1 MTPHTTV
8 PPARVLAAFGHPHA
22 TARPLRGGEGR
33 AWSTGLLVLK
43 PVGDEVEAAWVGDVL
58 STVVEDGFRINR
70 PVPSTAGGWVVDG
83 WAAWHVL
90 AGAHDTS
97 GRWAEVLQVARRLN
111 HALRTLAR
119 PAFLDARTSPWAVGD
134 RVAWDEEPLVC
145 VHGALRPVAE
155 RLAAHVRTE
164 EGPSQVIHG
173 DLTGNVLFAPGL
185 APGVIDFTL
194 YWRPPVFCQAVVT
207 VDALLWHRA
216 APSLLDVPGAVNRTS
231 LLARAA
237 LFRLVAS
244 DRLALNQPEDTR
256 DQYLRST
263 VTDHERVVG
272 ILDGVQRRSA

>member
-1 MTPHTTV
+1 MTPHTKV
-8 PPARVLAAFGHPHA
+8 PPDRVLAAFGHPDA

-33 AWSTGLLVLK
+33 AWSTGRLILK
-43 PVGDEVEAAWVGDVL
+43 PVGEEVEAAWVGDVL

-70 PVPSTAGGWVVDG
+70 PVRSTAGGWVVDG

-97 GRWAEVLQVARRLN
+97 GRWSEVLQIGRRLN
-111 HALRTLAR
+111 HALRTLSR

-134 RVAWDEEPLVC
+134 RVAWDEESLVL
-145 VHGALRPVAE
+145 VHGVLRPVAE

-185 APGVIDFTL
+185 PPGVIDVTP
-194 YWRPPVFCQAVVT
+194 YWRPPAFCLAVVT

-216 APSLLDVPGAVNRTS
+216 APSLLDAPGAVNRAS

-244 DRLALNQPEDTR
+244 DRLAQNQPQPGR
-256 DQYLRST
+256 DDYLRST

-272 ILDGVQRRSA
+272 ILDGVHGRSA

>member
-8 PPARVLAAFGHPHA
+8 PPGSVLAAFGHPHA

-33 AWSTGLLVLK
+33 AWSTGRLVLK
-43 PVGDEVEAAWVGDVL
+43 PVHDEVEAAWVGDVL
-58 STVVEDGFRINR
+58 SAVVEDGFRINR
-70 PVPSTAGGWVVDG
+70 PVRSTAGGWVVDG
-83 WAAWHVL
+83 WAAWHLL

-97 GRWAEVLQVARRLN
+97 GRWAEVLQVGRRLN
-111 HALRTLAR
+111 HALRTLPR

-134 RVAWDEEPLVC
+134 RVAWDEEPLVL
-145 VHGALRPVAE
+145 VHDALRPVAE

-185 APGVIDFTL
+185 RPGVIDFTP
-194 YWRPPVFCQAVVT
+194 YWRPPAFCQAVVT

-216 APSLLDVPGAVNRTS
+216 PPSLLDVPGAVNRAS

-244 DRLALNQPEDTR
+244 DRLASNQPQGGR
-256 DQYLRST
+256 DHYLRSA

-272 ILDGVQRRSA
+272 ILDGVHGRSA

>member
-8 PPARVLAAFGHPHA
+8 PPGRVLADFGHPHA
-22 TARPLRGGEGR
+22 TARLLRGGEGR
-33 AWSTGLLVLK
+33 AWSTGRLILK
-43 PVGDEVEAAWVGDVL
+43 PVADEVEAAWLGDVL

-70 PVPSTAGGWVVDG
+70 PVRSTAGGWVVDG
-83 WAAWHVL
+83 WAAWQVL

-119 PAFLDARTSPWAVGD
+119 PAFLDGRTSPWAVGD
-134 RVAWDEEPLVC
+134 RVAWDEESLVL
-145 VHGALRPVAE
+145 VHGVLRPVAE

-185 APGVIDFTL
+185 APGVIDFTP

-207 VDALLWHRA
+207 VDALLWHQA
-216 APSLLDVPGAVNRTS
+216 APSLLDVPWAVNRAS

-244 DRLALNQPEDTR
+244 DRLAQNQPQPGR
-256 DQYLRST
+256 DDYLRST

-272 ILDGVQRRSA
+272 ILDGVHGRSA